1 MSTQPKP
8 FILPKRNP
16 LTHARHRKEVLWQV
30 TVPLIIGGLLLVAG
44 IVALLVMT
52 VNEARLEQAMPLP
65 ENTARLGDITP
76 EEAALVYYQRGTTA
90 RLANVSQMWL
100 LGPLLVFLLL
110 TLLVLVGLAYLFT
123 KLLGVLPGY
132 MRLAQDFMALA
143 ALRVRHVLDAAVEP
157 VLKAKSFTAS
167 ARQARLAVLQQVSEL
182 LGKIAGDQAE

>member
-1 MSTQPKP
+1 M
-8 FILPKRNP
+8 
-16 LTHARHRKEVLWQV
+16 LWQV
-30 TVPLIIGGLLLVAG
+30 TVPLIIGGLLLAAG

-76 EEAALVYYQRGTTA
+76 EEAALVYYQRGTTV

-100 LGPLLVFLLL
+100 LGPVLVFLLL
-110 TLLVLVGLAYLFT
+110 TLLVLAGLAYLFT

-182 LGKIAGDQAE
+182 LGKISGDQAE

>member
-1 MSTQPKP
+1 MTNQSKP
-8 FILPKRNP
+8 FILPARNP
-16 LTHARHRKEVLWQV
+16 LTHARHRTEVFWQV
-30 TVPLIIGGLLLVAG
+30 TVPLIIGGLLVVAA

-52 VNEARLEQAMPLP
+52 VNEARLEQAMPQP

-76 EEAALVYYQRGTTA
+76 EEAALVYSQRGSSA

-100 LGPLLVFLLL
+100 LGPVLVLLML
-110 TLLVLVGLAYLFT
+110 TLLVLAGLAYLFT

-167 ARQARLAVLQQVSEL
+167 VRQARQAVLQQVSEL

>member
-1 MSTQPKP
+1 MTNPPKP
-8 FILPKRNP
+8 FILPERNP
-16 LTHARHRKEVLWQV
+16 LTHARHRKEVFWQV
-30 TVPLIIGGLLLVAG
+30 TVPLIIGGLLVVAA

-100 LGPLLVFLLL
+100 LGPVLVFLLL
-110 TLLVLVGLAYLFT
+110 TLLVLAGLAYLFT

-132 MRLAQDFMALA
+132 MRMAQDFMALA

-167 ARQARLAVLQQVSEL
+167 ARQARQAVLQQVSEL